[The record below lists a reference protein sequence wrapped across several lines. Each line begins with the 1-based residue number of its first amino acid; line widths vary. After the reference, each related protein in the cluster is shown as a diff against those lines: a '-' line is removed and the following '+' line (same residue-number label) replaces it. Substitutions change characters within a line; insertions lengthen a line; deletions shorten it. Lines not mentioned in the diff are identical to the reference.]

1 MDDNGDLIRI
11 SPTSVIS
18 VERPGGDAIG
28 NINNNQLHMIY
39 GCVWKWRIDPQ
50 DVIKHGFLENIPVLK
65 KTRFPYLDGLFSSG
79 ISQLATFDFLR
90 LNIRV
95 DHGLSLT
102 WNIRAKPPPPHLIIS
117 PVSEISPPKKFAGM
131 AWPKKFGIFGHAYL
145 KPSKFYDHPGVAEA
159 RPRGS
164 QGLEPSQPS
173 LQKPRPQWVQLSL
186 VAVAWDAWQLD
197 DITDI
202 SMSIIL

>member
-1 MDDNGDLIRI
+1 
-11 SPTSVIS
+11 
-18 VERPGGDAIG
+18 
-28 NINNNQLHMIY
+28 MIY
-39 GCVWKWRIDPQ
+39 DIWVCLKIGDWP
-50 DVIKHGFLENIPVLK
+50 FLENIPVLK
-65 KTRFPYLDGLFSSG
+65 KTRFPSLDGLFSSG

-102 WNIRAKPPPPHLIIS
+102 WSIQAKPPPHLS
-117 PVSEISPPKKFAGM
+117 FLQSQKYHPPKRNRRNGLT
-131 AWPKKFGIFGHAYL
+131 KKKLGFLLFAYL

-159 RPRGS
+159 RPPRGS

-186 VAVAWDAWQLD
+186 VASDWCLATGWYMMILHTLHTSM
-197 DITDI
+197 IFLCH
-202 SMSIIL
+202 SMSIIPVWKRFFLHKLCKICCNMISPVSDMF